1 MNRVHIV
8 VTGRVQGVYF
18 RQSTQVKALA
28 LGVSGWVRNRSD
40 GSVEMV
46 AEGAASAIDR
56 LVKWC
61 ETGPDMAWVD
71 AVERIDEEPV
81 GLPEG
86 FDVRPTM

>member
-18 RQSTQVKALA
+18 RQSTQEQALA

-46 AEGAASAIDR
+46 AEGHGSAIEQ

-61 ETGPDMAWVD
+61 EKGPEMARVD
-71 AVERIDEEPV
+71 SVERMDEEPV